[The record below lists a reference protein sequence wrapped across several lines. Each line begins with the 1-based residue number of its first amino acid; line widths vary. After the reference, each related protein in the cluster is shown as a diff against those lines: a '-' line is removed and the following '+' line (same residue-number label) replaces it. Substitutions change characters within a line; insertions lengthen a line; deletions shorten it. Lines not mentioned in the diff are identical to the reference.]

1 MQVGRSGNFSLWLA
15 TQDIASVKMKYH
27 LVWDSIFENMHN
39 QIFFNFIGRTTKI
52 IIDSV
57 GKKDVKKISTSSS
70 KGNAS
75 QTVSHQEQNILT
87 ADKLRSLPV
96 GTAYVVVSGI
106 TAKEIQTFEFKLLK
120 DIERYF

>member
-1 MQVGRSGNFSLWLA
+1 
-15 TQDIASVKMKYH
+15 
-27 LVWDSIFENMHN
+27 MHN
-39 QIFFNFIGRTTKI
+39 QIFLNSIGRTTKI

-70 KGNAS
+70 KGIAS
-75 QTVSHQEQNILT
+75 QTVSHQKQNILT